1 MTSKIFLNNIHIH
14 AFHGVMPQERMVG
27 ADFLVSVEASAD
39 IADAI
44 ESDELT
50 DTVSYANMADIVRS
64 EMAVPSQLLEHV
76 CGRIGHSLLHQ
87 FPTLSRVTMRI
98 TKVVPPI
105 VGLQCDGAG
114 VEVTMDR

>member
-1 MTSKIFLNNIHIH
+1 
-14 AFHGVMPQERMVG
+14 MPQERTVG
-27 ADFLVSVEASAD
+27 ADFLVSVEADAD

-44 ESDELT
+44 ESDELI
-50 DTVSYANMADIVRS
+50 DTVSYASMADVVCN

-76 CGRIGHSLLHQ
+76 CGRIGRSLLHQ
-87 FPTLSRVTMRI
+87 FPTLSRVKVRI

-114 VEVTMDR
+114 VEVTIDR